1 MQSQES
7 FESDSIPST
16 SNVVKAETRKVTGD
30 LAESLVQK
38 STDYLKEQFEGAI
51 ADYKLIERMNLA
63 TANRYAQMRET
74 VANVCVTLETL
85 NNLEDGLKPCI
96 ESIKE
101 LYEIAVR
108 LEQAACTLDNY
119 VKELHARVKLMQ
131 KV

>member
-16 SNVVKAETRKVTGD
+16 SNVVKAETRKVT
-30 LAESLVQK
+30 
-38 STDYLKEQFEGAI
+38 GAI